1 MTPLLQVLLLFL
13 CADTAFSEV
22 NANFDRC
29 KQEFFYKGK
38 PPFVNYPG
46 PDLTEKSIC
55 QKYENN
61 YYFAT
66 LYSVEYRIPLYSAY
80 NLPLGTC
87 QGECYEFECFKW
99 RVVCSPV
106 RTQGCRKQQQGYLFH
121 TNAIIP
127 HKSSQQHTL
136 GF

>member
-1 MTPLLQVLLLFL
+1 MTPLLQILLLFL
-13 CADTAFSEV
+13 CAETAFSEV

-46 PDLTEKSIC
+46 PDLKEKPIC

-87 QGECYEFECFKW
+87 QGEQPKRKDNWFIEPQVRNYEFPQSFPNH
-99 RVVCSPV
+99 V
-106 RTQGCRKQQQGYLFH
+106 GL
-121 TNAIIP
+121 
-127 HKSSQQHTL
+127 
-136 GF
+136 